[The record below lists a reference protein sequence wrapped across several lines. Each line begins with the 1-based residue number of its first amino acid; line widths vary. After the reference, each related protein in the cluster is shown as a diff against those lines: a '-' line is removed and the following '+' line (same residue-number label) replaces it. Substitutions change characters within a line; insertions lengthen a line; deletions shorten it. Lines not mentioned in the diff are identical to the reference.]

1 MSDPVPQFQQLNL
14 VVRDMDAVLAFYR
27 TLGLSIRGG
36 EANDWPPGSGG
47 RHAEVVAGDRPTVEF
62 DNEPGVKL
70 WHAGWRESG
79 EGARTVIGFS
89 LLSREAVDELYAKV
103 TAAGH
108 PGRQPPYDAFW
119 GGPVRRGRRPRG
131 QRRRTD
137 EPGRPGPAIHPRGL
151 SGLPGAQPHGRD
163 GHAASWRRT
172 SSV

>member
-27 TLGLSIRGG
+27 TLGLPIRGG
-36 EANDWPPGSGG
+36 ETNDWPPGSGG

-119 GGPVRRGRRPRG
+119 GARYAVVADPEGNDVGLMSPVDPARRYTP
-131 QRRRTD
+131 
-137 EPGRPGPAIHPRGL
+137 EA
-151 SGLPGAQPHGRD
+151 
-163 GHAASWRRT
+163 
-172 SSV
+172 